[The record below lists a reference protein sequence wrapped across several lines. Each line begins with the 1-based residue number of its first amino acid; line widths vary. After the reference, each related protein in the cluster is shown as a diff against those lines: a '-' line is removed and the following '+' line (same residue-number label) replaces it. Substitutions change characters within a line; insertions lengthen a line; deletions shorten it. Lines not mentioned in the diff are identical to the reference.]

1 MNKEIIDALAPKGVL
16 RAGINMAN
24 FLLVS
29 GIRPDGTLEGV
40 SPDLARRIAAEIGV
54 PCEMI
59 PYESPGA
66 LADAVR
72 DDEWDIANIAAEAE
86 RAQQID
92 FSLPYVQID
101 ANFLTRKDAAFTSN
115 TDVDKDGVR
124 IAAYERS
131 AYDLWLT
138 ENFTRASMI
147 RSESIARS
155 HQDFKDDKAD
165 VLASLKPK
173 LLEEIAANPDFKIIE
188 PPFTGIKQS
197 VGIKKGNP
205 DARRF
210 LDTLITDLIG
220 SGFIEA
226 LMEKYGVDEKLSIPA
241 QITQP
246 G

>member
-1 MNKEIIDALAPKGVL
+1 MNKKVIDALAPKGVL

-29 GIRPDGTLEGV
+29 GKGPDGILEGV
-40 SPDLARRIAAEIGV
+40 SPDLARKIAVEIDV

-59 PYESPGA
+59 PYESPGE
-66 LADAVR
+66 LADAVN

-86 RAQQID
+86 RARQID

-101 ANFLTRKDAAFTSN
+101 ANFLTHKDAAFIN
-115 TDVDKDGVR
+115 NADIDKDGVR

-138 ENFTRASMI
+138 ENFTSATMI

-155 HQDFKDDKAD
+155 HQDFRDGKAD

-173 LLEEIAANPDFKIIE
+173 LLEEIAASDCFRIIE
-188 PPFTGIKQS
+188 PAFTGIKQS

-205 DARRF
+205 DARQF
-210 LDTLITDLIG
+210 LDDLIAELIG
-220 SGFIEA
+220 SGFIET
-226 LMEKYGVDEKLSIPA
+226 LMKKYGVDEKLSIPA
-241 QITQP
+241 
-246 G
+246 